1 MRGADGSNGA
11 AWRARHALFAWLLV
25 AAPPGYAASASDC
38 LVGWHAAGGA
48 AVAGGMRV
56 VCRDGDPAC
65 DADGAADGACTF
77 AVSLCLNEADAA
89 CAPGT
94 LARIGV
100 RGALAAPVA
109 RALAA
114 LARPVRG
121 ADVCTATTPLIVPL
135 GRRAV
140 RRLGLRAAA
149 WDAASQRV
157 DRDRLRLV
165 CTRVA
170 PEAAVAHAVVVTT
183 DFETGVLAALN
194 VLPPRSPGRL
204 APPIHADAVVR
215 TAGGRAYVVNRFL
228 GDNLQVLDP
237 RRGFATT
244 LQCTT
249 GPRSNPHDVAVLEP
263 RKAYVTRYGAPD
275 LWVVDPGARSCDG
288 FRRRTIDLGALADAD
303 GIPEMDQMALV
314 AGRLFVSLARLD
326 RGRRFAPAGR
336 SRLAVVDTATDTL
349 AGVVELSG
357 RNAFGD
363 AAGLPREPGTGKLV
377 VAEAGDLFTVG
388 DGGLERVDPFTL
400 TAEGFFVTEDDL
412 GGNITD
418 FVLVSPTKG
427 YAIVLDAALRNLLV
441 AFDPST
447 RQVTKRMLAREEY
460 LPDIALAPDGT
471 LWLAD
476 RTLLEPGIR
485 IFDTTDDR
493 QVTTR
498 AIDVGLPPFSLGFVP

>member
-1 MRGADGSNGA
+1 MRGTDRSNGA
-11 AWRARHALFAWLLV
+11 AWRTSHALLAWLLV

-48 AVAGGMRV
+48 AAAGGMRV

-65 DADGAADGACTF
+65 DADGDADGACTF

-109 RALAA
+109 NALAA

-121 ADVCTATTPLIVPL
+121 ADVCTATTPLVVPL

-149 WDAASQRV
+149 RDAASQRV

-170 PEAAVAHAVVVTT
+170 PEAAVARVVVVTT

-194 VLPPRSPGRL
+194 VVPPRSPGRL

-228 GDNLQVLDP
+228 GDNLQGLVP
-237 RRGFATT
+237 GRGFATT

-326 RGRRFAPAGR
+326 RGRRFAPPGGAASPSSIRRPTRCGRGRAQRAERLRRRRRAAGSRDGEARRGRAGTPTRSAMAASSASIPSR
-336 SRLAVVDTATDTL
+336 SRPRASSSPRTTS
-349 AGVVELSG
+349 AG
-357 RNAFGD
+357 
-363 AAGLPREPGTGKLV
+363 T
-377 VAEAGDLFTVG
+377 
-388 DGGLERVDPFTL
+388 
-400 TAEGFFVTEDDL
+400 
-412 GGNITD
+412 
-418 FVLVSPTKG
+418 SPTSCSSRPPR
-427 YAIVLDAALRNLLV
+427 ATRSC
-441 AFDPST
+441 ST
-447 RQVTKRMLAREEY
+447 RR
-460 LPDIALAPDGT
+460 
-471 LWLAD
+471 
-476 RTLLEPGIR
+476 
-485 IFDTTDDR
+485 
-493 QVTTR
+493 
-498 AIDVGLPPFSLGFVP
+498 